1 MNPWLIIFWLATL
14 GAAALGGWSM
24 RGDHEDAKRL
34 TAIEQAAEKK
44 ATVQQAVDQSAAD
57 QANAAAEQ
65 AVKDRIITREVIR
78 YVQVTP
84 AADRCTL
91 PGTWRVRHDAAATGR
106 PAESAGLAD
115 GQAATVTDAAALDI
129 VGENYIACRNYADQ
143 VAGWQAHW
151 EAVKGLCRE

>member
-1 MNPWLIIFWLATL
+1 MNPWLIIIWLATL

-24 RGDHEDAKRL
+24 RGDNEDAKRL

-44 ATVQQAVDQSAAD
+44 DAVQQSVDQSAAD
-57 QANAAAEQ
+57 QATAAAEQ
-65 AVKDRIITREVIR
+65 AVQDRIITREVIR

-91 PGTWRVRHDAAATGR
+91 PGTWRVRHDAATTGR
-106 PAESAGLAD
+106 PAEAAGLAD
-115 GQAATVTDAAALDI
+115 GQAAPITDAAALDT
-129 VGENYIACRNYADQ
+129 VAENYVACRTYAEQ

>member
-1 MNPWLIIFWLATL
+1 MNPWIIIFWIATL

-34 TAIEQAAEKK
+34 TAIALAASKK
-44 ATVQQAVDQSAAD
+44 DSVQQAVDRSAAD
-57 QANAAAEQ
+57 QANAAAAQ

-84 AADRCTL
+84 IADRCTL

-115 GQAATVTDAAALDI
+115 GQAAPVTDADALDT
-129 VGENYIACRNYADQ
+129 VAENYVACRTYAEQ
-143 VAGWQAHW
+143 VAGWQAYW